1 MHINLH
7 EIITYENPVI
17 RRWRNKLSSLSIAL
31 LFSVLSVFGEGSK
44 DVWIL
49 NYSTG
54 LFFCSDFEN
63 QCNSGSGARTQFA
76 VYGCDSIERLY
87 FEVDSTVEK
96 VYLGFQ
102 GVDPSSWGTTRKIVY
117 RIKNMSG
124 SIVKSEA
131 DLPTSG
137 TGYINNITEARN
149 GPQQLGNSSGYDAI
163 VWDPPANGTYYI
175 EFQRMKQDG
184 ISWSVNPGTFRID
197 LFDITVADTAALEEK
212 EGRVYSSAWQ
222 FNSYSG
228 YGMNNCSA
236 TFYVYSADSIITSL
250 TLDDLQGGVWYLYC
264 NQTGVGTSGDWI
276 TDRQSIN
283 GSAYNPQYR
292 IFLNEPDTN
301 IFPPAS
307 TLGSVVG
314 TPWGQAYCDNGTI
327 DFHVTVDKAGNVD
340 INLDFDDPY
349 ADRTISAIVSA
360 GENIITWDGND
371 ANGTPVPNNVNVE
384 FTISYINGL
393 TNLPLYDVESNNN
406 GFTIDIVAPSGA
418 APLVYWDDTQVGGNS
433 NFTGCSGSGCH
444 PWADGDLITMNTWW
458 YNVSTTTAPVTIVEE
473 RGPDTLVFDQS
484 PPQNYCAGETGV
496 TFSVASDPNTERY
509 YWSYTGT
516 GATIHQAD
524 TSDNFITV
532 DFSPSATAGNIE
544 VYGTNNNCS
553 NPGPTSSLAISIVPL
568 PNTSITITPN
578 DTVCI
583 DSQTTFAGTDNAGT
597 NVTSW
602 EWDFGDGNTAT
613 GQTANHTYS
622 AVLIDSVRLIATNNN
637 GCVDTTYR
645 EIWVTDPVINM
656 NISPQPACL
665 TDTVTFSGVGGP
677 ITYTDWIWDFG
688 DGSNADTGEI
698 VNHHYS
704 ASGTYSITLHVC
716 SKTASDQL
724 IVHQPA
730 VADAGSDETLC
741 QSHPFDFSTSSVLPS
756 ASDYDSL
763 LWIGGAGSFSDPHTL
778 LPVYTPAPNET
789 GTVPLSLI
797 AYGMLPCGNDTS
809 TMILTL
815 DSLPLPGY
823 FYLPSDSIC
832 VSELISFT
840 DTSGTNITNWLWDFG
855 DGNSASAQNPTHFYN
870 TDGTYNVKLV
880 VSNNYGCSDSVTK
893 SLQVHP
899 LPQPDFGITPNDTIC
914 AELPLSF
921 TGSDNAG
928 TTITQWQ
935 WDFGDGNTGTGQSVM
950 HTYTTAGDYT
960 VTLSV
965 LNNNSCSETV
975 SKQVHIHSLP
985 QADFTISPND
995 TSCMGEVVS
1004 FDANPITSDIVNW
1017 QWQFGDGNNASGQ
1030 NVTHTFNSAG
1040 TFNILSIYTNNNGCL
1055 DTTIHSRVVQ
1065 NVYVNFNMV
1074 PDPTCENYVVNFTG
1088 TGDLV
1093 TFTPWNW
1100 NFGDG
1105 TPGANGHNVS
1115 HVYTSE
1121 DTVTVSLDVCSQHVE
1136 QSLTVKGACSVNA
1149 GSDTVTCQ
1157 DVYFDLS
1164 TLRIPPSAVNYDSV
1178 RWYGGLGTFDDPTKI
1193 APVYTPHP
1201 SEGAIQNDTITLT
1214 MVGYGYAPCENDTSS
1229 MQLVV
1234 IPGAYAQAGTDE
1246 NSCFN
1251 EPYDFHNS
1259 QLVPFATNYV
1269 NLYWTTSGTGHFV
1282 DPHVEVPVY
1291 IPGNGELGPV
1301 TMTLVAT
1308 NVINCDSIDEMVL
1321 TIRPTY
1327 DVPQYY
1333 TVCHYDSVYAQG
1345 EWRYVSGTYYDTLQ
1359 TIYDCD
1365 SVIITNLTVRD
1376 KIDRDFVISS
1386 GDSVCRLETVSF
1398 NETGTANLTSRLWV
1412 FGDGTTSTQESPQH
1426 QYDTTGIF
1434 NVIFY
1439 YTDVNG
1445 CSDSAVHQIHVFPL
1459 PDVSM
1464 SINLS
1469 SNCVNT
1475 QVDFSGFSNANIV
1488 SWDWDYGDGTS
1499 GIGQNTS
1506 HVYTTWGLMPVTLD
1520 VLDDAGC
1527 SQSTTQFVS
1536 IAQPPIADFSYSVI
1550 LCDTIQFTDAST
1562 CAPGY
1567 NLVLWH
1573 WDFGD
1578 GDTSDIQNP
1587 VHVYDTGGIYNVTLL
1602 VTADSLGYMCTD
1614 TVTKQVSVPL
1624 TPDIFYTWTPAP
1636 TCFGDSTTFH
1646 GTSGFPISTWHWDF
1660 DDGYF
1665 GTDSIVNHMY
1675 SDTGYYNVLLTITD
1689 TNGCINS
1696 LSHVVEVVPLPDLS
1710 MTLSDTVLCSGGEV
1724 ICSGSSSDSI
1734 TSWYWDF
1741 GDGSFSVNQNTTHYY
1756 GNGGTYQISLT
1767 ATDTSGCSTTIIK
1780 SVIVSP
1786 SPVAGYSYS
1795 VISCTQLSFT
1805 DLSTAPSGYNIV
1817 GWNWDFDDGTTSTL
1831 QNPVHDF
1838 PSSGGLYN
1846 VRLVVTSD
1854 SSGYS
1859 CSDTI
1864 TQGVIVPE
1872 QPSLFF
1878 TWDPEPTMLGN
1889 STSFYGTSG
1898 NTITSWDWDFGDGT
1912 FSTLQNPTHTY
1923 GFVGTFTVTL
1933 TVTDDSGCS
1942 NSVSHD
1948 VTVVNVPGLDFTW
1961 GTSCEGSPTQ
1971 FYIDQSVTNVNAVVS
1986 WFWDFGDGGTSVD
1999 MEPQHTYMTSGT
2011 YDVSLTIV
2019 DTMNATNTVL
2029 HVVTVHPL
2037 PVVNFGYE
2045 QPVCQGNYTQFHDY
2059 SSSPSGYITQWIWD
2073 FGDGS
2078 DTTVYF
2084 PGNPDVTHLYTSSG
2098 TYTVT
2103 LTVLNSDSCSNSNI
2117 NDITIQPSPVA
2128 LFTHSNG
2135 NCSSQPVQFTDQSNS
2150 NGGGAIVGWLWNFGD
2165 PSSGSSNTSTLQNP
2179 SHLFSSPG
2187 TYTVLLS
2194 IENVNGCVDTTSET
2208 LTINDNPGVDFSY
2221 TTACLGQETH
2231 FYVDTTVTN
2240 VQEVALYAWDF
2251 GDGGT
2256 SNLPNPTHVYGTQG
2270 IYNVTLTITTNDG
2283 CTAVAQ
2289 HMVPIKPLP
2298 TANFAST
2305 SPVCY
2310 GDTVYFTNLSSSP
2323 NGLISRWDWDF
2334 GDGTTVTIN
2343 YPDDPDV
2350 SHYYSN
2356 STTFAVVL
2364 TVTDTSGCVNSVTK
2378 LIEVVANPI
2387 ADFSYEESCYGEPVF
2402 FTDLSSSN
2410 AGPDLSTWDWY
2421 FGDPNSGTS
2430 NHSTL
2435 QNPTHVYTEPGTY
2448 TTTLI
2453 ISNTLGCSDTTTQDI
2468 IVDTLP
2474 YVAISI
2480 EDDSIC
2486 LNEPAVFTGIGT
2498 DINSWYWQFGDGGT
2512 SIEQNPTYQY
2522 SSPGTYVVTLTVTGI
2537 DGCENSTTDTI
2548 HVNDTPDADFTYEN
2562 TCINDS
2568 TYFVDAS
2575 SSSNGYITS
2584 WSWDFG
2590 DGGSSTEP
2598 NPVHLYASRDSYQ
2611 VVLVVTDNFGCSD
2624 TVSRWVEVYDRPHPG
2639 FSYNQVCEPAGQ
2651 VYFFD
2656 ESEPGE
2662 DGSPIEEW
2670 NWNLYDGY
2678 YSSEINPSYIYP
2690 RTDTC
2695 YNVTL
2700 TVTDANGCS
2709 SSDTVEVCLF
2719 GTITADFSS
2728 TEECE
2733 GQLTLFTASYS
2744 PYSDSVISYTWD
2756 FHDGTPLDSTYHD
2769 TISHLF
2775 PSAGTYLVELTVK
2788 DTNGC
2793 NYHAYNEVVVDS
2805 LPVPRFSYTAGFCD
2819 EPTIFTDESFGGGTF
2834 IQSWYWDFG
2843 DINSGSANYSTEQNP
2858 SHYYGPLDSTYIVK
2872 LVVTNFNGCSDSIEQ
2887 AVEIS
2892 PCLESGFSMI
2902 DSIVPCSGKVVLFND
2917 TSRISSNNGDITGW
2931 YWDFGDGNTISY
2943 SSYEPVV
2950 EHIYVNPGVY
2960 EVTLV
2965 ITADIGGNVYS
2976 DTTGMSI
2983 EVYPTPESGIS
2994 VANSCY
3000 GDSTYFYYAGSGN
3013 GEPVSYWHWDF
3024 DTTSLSGDT
3033 SNIKDAVY
3041 KYPAY
3046 GSYISSLSVWNKY
3059 GCSDTAYKEVT
3070 IYKPP
3075 VADFEYEATCMSY
3088 YTYFSDNTRADSS
3101 AIEYWRWDFDTTS
3114 ANPPFSYDDTSNLQ
3128 NPQYIYDSSGHY
3140 VVELITVDGHQCRDT
3155 VMKEIEIYPKPT
3167 AAFNLIDEYNNEQGQ
3182 IYLENLSKNAIE
3194 YVWDFGNG
3202 IVSNETNPVYQYDED
3217 GKYDIMLI
3225 AYNSYRCPDTAVTV
3239 YDLMFTKLYVPNA
3252 FVPSS
3257 ENPEI
3262 KVFKPKGTNL
3272 RRYTLEIYSGW
3283 GNLLFKSSKLEDGTP
3298 AEGWDGTYNGQDM
3311 PTGTYIWHIRAEFK
3325 DGTYWRG
3332 SDNGDGNINTSGTLT
3347 LIR

>member
-1 MHINLH
+1 LYDSISFIDASSSAATTIDSWIWDYGDGDSDTIFSPQSPDVTHLFGSVGKYSVTLTVIDNNGCVNSIADSVEILSKPLADFIFDTACLNFPVHFTDLSQNNGGTAINQW
-7 EIITYENPVI
+7 EWDFGDTASGSNNY
-17 RRWRNKLSSLSIAL
+17 SSLQNPEHI
-31 LFSVLSVFGEGSK
+31 FSTNGIYTTTLIVT
-44 DVWIL
+44 
-49 NYSTG
+49 NTM
-54 LFFCSDFEN
+54 
-63 QCNSGSGARTQFA
+63 
-76 VYGCDSIERLY
+76 GCDDTL
-87 FEVDSTVEK
+87 
-96 VYLGFQ
+96 
-102 GVDPSSWGTTRKIVY
+102 
-117 RIKNMSG
+117 IKS
-124 SIVKSEA
+124 
-131 DLPTSG
+131 
-137 TGYINNITEARN
+137 
-149 GPQQLGNSSGYDAI
+149 
-163 VWDPPANGTYYI
+163 
-175 EFQRMKQDG
+175 
-184 ISWSVNPGTFRID
+184 
-197 LFDITVADTAALEEK
+197 
-212 EGRVYSSAWQ
+212 
-222 FNSYSG
+222 
-228 YGMNNCSA
+228 
-236 TFYVYSADSIITSL
+236 
-250 TLDDLQGGVWYLYC
+250 
-264 NQTGVGTSGDWI
+264 
-276 TDRQSIN
+276 
-283 GSAYNPQYR
+283 
-292 IFLNEPDTN
+292 
-301 IFPPAS
+301 
-307 TLGSVVG
+307 
-314 TPWGQAYCDNGTI
+314 
-327 DFHVTVDKAGNVD
+327 VTVDSLPDADFTMSTPVTC
-340 INLDFDDPY
+340 INNTVVF
-349 ADRTISAIVSA
+349 TGVSQ
-360 GENIITWDGND
+360 ETLTWD
-371 ANGTPVPNNVNVE
+371 
-384 FTISYINGL
+384 
-393 TNLPLYDVESNNN
+393 
-406 GFTIDIVAPSGA
+406 
-418 APLVYWDDTQVGGNS
+418 
-433 NFTGCSGSGCH
+433 
-444 PWADGDLITMNTWW
+444 
-458 YNVSTTTAPVTIVEE
+458 
-473 RGPDTLVFDQS
+473 
-484 PPQNYCAGETGV
+484 
-496 TFSVASDPNTERY
+496 
-509 YWSYTGT
+509 
-516 GATIHQAD
+516 
-524 TSDNFITV
+524 
-532 DFSPSATAGNIE
+532 
-544 VYGTNNNCS
+544 
-553 NPGPTSSLAISIVPL
+553 
-568 PNTSITITPN
+568 
-578 DTVCI
+578 
-583 DSQTTFAGTDNAGT
+583 
-597 NVTSW
+597 
-602 EWDFGDGNTAT
+602 WDFGDGNTAT
-613 GQTANHTYS
+613 GQIVSHSYTIAGNYVITAT
-622 AVLIDSVRLIATNNN
+622 ATNAR
-637 GCVDTTYR
+637 GCV
-645 EIWVTDPVINM
+645 
-656 NISPQPACL
+656 S
-665 TDTVTFSGVGGP
+665 
-677 ITYTDWIWDFG
+677 
-688 DGSNADTGEI
+688 
-698 VNHHYS
+698 
-704 ASGTYSITLHVC
+704 
-716 SKTASDQL
+716 
-724 IVHQPA
+724 
-730 VADAGSDETLC
+730 
-741 QSHPFDFSTSSVLPS
+741 
-756 ASDYDSL
+756 
-763 LWIGGAGSFSDPHTL
+763 
-778 LPVYTPAPNET
+778 
-789 GTVPLSLI
+789 
-797 AYGMLPCGNDTS
+797 
-809 TMILTL
+809 
-815 DSLPLPGY
+815 
-823 FYLPSDSIC
+823 
-832 VSELISFT
+832 
-840 DTSGTNITNWLWDFG
+840 
-855 DGNSASAQNPTHFYN
+855 
-870 TDGTYNVKLV
+870 
-880 VSNNYGCSDSVTK
+880 
-893 SLQVHP
+893 
-899 LPQPDFGITPNDTIC
+899 
-914 AELPLSF
+914 
-921 TGSDNAG
+921 
-928 TTITQWQ
+928 
-935 WDFGDGNTGTGQSVM
+935 
-950 HTYTTAGDYT
+950 
-960 VTLSV
+960 
-965 LNNNSCSETV
+965 TV
-975 SKQVHIHSLP
+975 SK
-985 QADFTISPND
+985 F
-995 TSCMGEVVS
+995 VS
-1004 FDANPITSDIVNW
+1004 
-1017 QWQFGDGNNASGQ
+1017 
-1030 NVTHTFNSAG
+1030 VT
-1040 TFNILSIYTNNNGCL
+1040 
-1055 DTTIHSRVVQ
+1055 
-1065 NVYVNFNMV
+1065 
-1074 PDPTCENYVVNFTG
+1074 
-1088 TGDLV
+1088 
-1093 TFTPWNW
+1093 
-1100 NFGDG
+1100 
-1105 TPGANGHNVS
+1105 
-1115 HVYTSE
+1115 
-1121 DTVTVSLDVCSQHVE
+1121 
-1136 QSLTVKGACSVNA
+1136 
-1149 GSDTVTCQ
+1149 
-1157 DVYFDLS
+1157 
-1164 TLRIPPSAVNYDSV
+1164 
-1178 RWYGGLGTFDDPTKI
+1178 
-1193 APVYTPHP
+1193 
-1201 SEGAIQNDTITLT
+1201 
-1214 MVGYGYAPCENDTSS
+1214 
-1229 MQLVV
+1229 
-1234 IPGAYAQAGTDE
+1234 
-1246 NSCFN
+1246 
-1251 EPYDFHNS
+1251 
-1259 QLVPFATNYV
+1259 
-1269 NLYWTTSGTGHFV
+1269 
-1282 DPHVEVPVY
+1282 
-1291 IPGNGELGPV
+1291 
-1301 TMTLVAT
+1301 
-1308 NVINCDSIDEMVL
+1308 
-1321 TIRPTY
+1321 
-1327 DVPQYY
+1327 
-1333 TVCHYDSVYAQG
+1333 
-1345 EWRYVSGTYYDTLQ
+1345 
-1359 TIYDCD
+1359 
-1365 SVIITNLTVRD
+1365 
-1376 KIDRDFVISS
+1376 
-1386 GDSVCRLETVSF
+1386 
-1398 NETGTANLTSRLWV
+1398 
-1412 FGDGTTSTQESPQH
+1412 
-1426 QYDTTGIF
+1426 
-1434 NVIFY
+1434 
-1439 YTDVNG
+1439 
-1445 CSDSAVHQIHVFPL
+1445 
-1459 PDVSM
+1459 
-1464 SINLS
+1464 
-1469 SNCVNT
+1469 
-1475 QVDFSGFSNANIV
+1475 
-1488 SWDWDYGDGTS
+1488 
-1499 GIGQNTS
+1499 
-1506 HVYTTWGLMPVTLD
+1506 
-1520 VLDDAGC
+1520 
-1527 SQSTTQFVS
+1527 QSTTV
-1536 IAQPPIADFSYSVI
+1536 DFSYSVI
-1550 LCDTIQFTDAST
+1550 VCDTIQFTDQSVPPA
-1562 CAPGY
+1562 GY

-2194 IENVNGCVDTTSET
+2194 IENVNGCIDTTSET

-2378 LIEVVANPI
+2378 LIEVVPNPI

-3225 AYNSYRCPDTAVTV
+3225 AYNSYRCPDTAETV